1 MGETSTAGKGGSGV
15 VCAGA
20 VATGAEMDG
29 AGTMGAAAGVCA
41 TGGAG
46 CFRAK
51 KKKKIAANRI
61 MAAEEMRIGVVDF
74 DRVGCFGRD
83 GDETLTADA
92 EGSAAIV
99 TACSRG
105 SGVSG
110 VVART
115 FSGGTMSV
123 GTFLCRMRVRVSLRR
138 FGFCGTGVGA
148 AGVGETGSGE
158 TGLGG
163 TGLGR
168 TGLAAAEFGG
178 A

>member
-1 MGETSTAGKGGSGV
+1 
-15 VCAGA
+15 
-20 VATGAEMDG
+20 MDG
-29 AGTMGAAAGVCA
+29 AGTVGAAAGVFA

-51 KKKKIAANRI
+51 NKNKIAANTI
-61 MAAEEMRIGVVDF
+61 IAAAEIRITVVEF
-74 DRVGCFGRD
+74 DLADGFGRD
-83 GDETLTADA
+83 EALILAAGA
-92 EGSAAIV
+92 EGSAAGTV
-99 TACSRG
+99 AAGGGG
-105 SGVSG
+105 SGG
-110 VVART
+110 VVRT
-115 FSGGTMSV
+115 LSGGTMSV
-123 GTFLCRMRVRVSLRR
+123 GTFLRRMRVRVSLRR